1 MSLDRFEPALRGL
14 IAQIVTLPP
23 SFSSWQWA
31 AGRLYGGFV
40 LAFHDLPAPH
50 FRQQIDALRPN
61 QPVHLS
67 VIIDRLK
74 AGKSTCGLF
83 AITVDDGVGQTV
95 RAIAAVAAERHWPV
109 TFFLP
114 TGYLDHPG
122 GMPFQHLRNVLSHL
136 PPRLIEIAGERIDA
150 SSAASL
156 FAFEARWN
164 RVRDH
169 GPRDEYVQRIDELVQ
184 AAVSAG
190 WLSRDDIVPPP
201 PIAWEEVAALSR
213 RPEIRFESHGVTHT
227 AVSALSPDQL
237 DAELRD
243 SARRITL
250 HTNRPCR
257 HFCYPFG
264 SLESIGS
271 TAPRAVARHYDSA
284 VTMSRGRL
292 HHRSLF
298 LLPRI
303 PLYTEDTRAVARLK
317 ILTR

>member
-1 MSLDRFEPALRGL
+1 M
-14 IAQIVTLPP
+14 
-23 SFSSWQWA
+23 
-31 AGRLYGGFV
+31 
-40 LAFHDLPAPH
+40 
-50 FRQQIDALRPN
+50 
-61 QPVHLS
+61 
-67 VIIDRLK
+67 
-74 AGKSTCGLF
+74 
-83 AITVDDGVGQTV
+83 
-95 RAIAAVAAERHWPV
+95 
-109 TFFLP
+109 
-114 TGYLDHPG
+114 
-122 GMPFQHLRNVLSHL
+122 
-136 PPRLIEIAGERIDA
+136 
-150 SSAASL
+150 
-156 FAFEARWN
+156 
-164 RVRDH
+164 
-169 GPRDEYVQRIDELVQ
+169 Q

-201 PIAWEEVAALSR
+201 PITWEEVAALSR

-227 AVSALSPDQL
+227 AVSALSPNQL

-264 SLESIGS
+264 SPESIGS

-292 HHRSLF
+292 HHRSVF